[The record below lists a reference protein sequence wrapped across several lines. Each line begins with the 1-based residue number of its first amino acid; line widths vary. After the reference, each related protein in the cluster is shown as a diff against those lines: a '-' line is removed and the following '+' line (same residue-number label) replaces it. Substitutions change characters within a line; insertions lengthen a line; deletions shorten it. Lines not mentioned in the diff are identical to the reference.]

1 MNILKI
7 LSYIFLPKMS
17 EEIQHNQYHNKE
29 ILQHNNKEILQYNI
43 NIQELKTTNIYKKLT
58 VVIPENY
65 GIIAKPKPTIISPL
79 SFRNSE
85 EIPKKQTLVF
95 TFTR

>member
-1 MNILKI
+1 MYILKI

-17 EEIQHNQYHNKE
+17 QEIQYNKDILHNKE
-29 ILQHNNKEILQYNI
+29 LLQYNI

>member
-1 MNILKI
+1 MYILKI

-17 EEIQHNQYHNKE
+17 QEIQYNQYHNKE
-29 ILQHNNKEILQYNI
+29 ILHNKELLQYNI

-85 EIPKKQTLVF
+85 EIIIPKKQTLVF
-95 TFTR
+95 TFAR